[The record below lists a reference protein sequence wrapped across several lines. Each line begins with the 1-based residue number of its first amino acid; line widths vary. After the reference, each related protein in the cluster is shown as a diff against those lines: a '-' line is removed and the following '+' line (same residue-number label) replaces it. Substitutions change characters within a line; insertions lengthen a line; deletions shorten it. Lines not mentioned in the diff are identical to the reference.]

1 MKKPFYPILFLLI
14 AVIVTASGCGTMS
27 DRQELRFGTG
37 GIGGN
42 YYAYGSALSHFLEE
56 DIGGNLQINTKS
68 TAGSAANLR
77 LISEDYLQLAIVQ
90 SDTLLDAVNGTGVFT
105 DDSRTGFQA
114 LAGLYTESCQIVVSC
129 EAQIEC
135 VSDLVGKRIS
145 IGEEDS
151 GVCQNAE
158 QILLSNGISLNM
170 LDVQYM
176 SFADSAQAMKNGDLD
191 GFFCTAGAPTTAV
204 SELASSMEIRLLSL
218 DERTIHQL
226 TSLYPCYTNVTIPAG
241 TYPNQTEEIA
251 TVGVKAVL
259 IANESLSADLAQAI
273 TASVFEHASE
283 LQYATGSKLIGD
295 YDYAVTSIPIEF
307 HPGAVQY
314 YENQGI
320 TLPSGDSAQ

>member
-1 MKKPFYPILFLLI
+1 MKKQFYPILLLLI
-14 AVIVTASGCGTMS
+14 AVIVTASGCGTTS

-56 DIGGNLQINTKS
+56 DLGENLQVNTKS

-90 SDTLLDAVNGTGVFT
+90 SDTLLDAVNGTGIFT
-105 DDSRTGFQA
+105 NDSRTGFQA
-114 LAGLYTESCQIVVSC
+114 LAALYTESCQIVVSC
-129 EAQIEC
+129 ESPIES
-135 VSDLVGKRIS
+135 VSDLMGKRIS
-145 IGEEDS
+145 IGEKDS
-151 GVCQNAE
+151 GACQNAE
-158 QILLSNGISLNM
+158 QILLANGISLDM
-170 LDVQYM
+170 VEVQYL
-176 SFADSAQAMKNGDLD
+176 SFADSAQAMKNGELD
-191 GFFCTAGAPTTAV
+191 AFFCTAGAPTTAV
-204 SELASSMEIRLLSL
+204 SALASSMEIRLLPL
-218 DERTIHQL
+218 DEHTIRQL
-226 TSLYPCYTNVTIPAG
+226 TRLYPSYTAVTIPAG

-259 IANESLSADLAQAI
+259 IANDSLSPELAQAI

-283 LQYATGSKLIGD
+283 LQYATSSKLIEN
-295 YDYAVTSIPIEF
+295 YDYAVTSIPVEF

-320 TLPSGDSAQ
+320 ALPSGDSAQ